1 MQKALFF
8 TLLLTAAVLTASE
21 NETGPLEPQ
30 VPPWQHLWEG
40 LEPVD
45 QGQSDGTSFIFQSP
59 EPNYALQGG
68 GAATPSEFDDPG
80 WQQSPRDWGNDVLV
94 GQPAYENSGRISVD
108 NDDETNDIFVCMLQN
123 ASEEDTGHVWRS
135 TDGGVTWQESE
146 DIVGRSEVGHISD
159 AQILCG
165 HDTAGKTWLYTVSAA
180 SNLGLRIRIMSPDM
194 AICHWVVIDA
204 ATNIVRVAIDRNTE
218 NPEHLFCVWEDSD
231 GDIRAM
237 SSTDAGETWAHPQY
251 ITSGRRDVSFA
262 AGGDGYGYVSYMDAT
277 DSTFVRV
284 ARFKDNLVNPQWSFL
299 TVDSNPDFHHRDWSI
314 AAARTS
320 PGTSQVAIALGGCHY
335 EFTNTIG
342 PRYAYTQNGGDSWMS
357 SFWPVTNQP
366 RSTWC
371 ALFPRIRVS
380 YDSPLFRAIVSMR
393 ETTTNWDTI
402 VYARTTSDD
411 PTDWVD
417 RGEYNDHRNTGEVS
431 HDVGYAGLGGFFV
444 YRQFGQGEVWFDG
457 FSLNGIDGTPT
468 PVQPHGMIA
477 VFGGEADVTL
487 AKRSR
492 VSASL
497 YDPNGRLVREL
508 VCGTLG
514 AGKHMLNPGV
524 ANRVCFLRVTIDGR
538 IETAKLVR
546 LQ

>member
-1 MQKALFF
+1 MRKVLLL
-8 TLLLTAAVLTASE
+8 TLLLTAAAFPSTPI
-21 NETGPLEPQ
+21 ETGPAEQP
-30 VPPWQHLWEG
+30 VPPWQHLWDG
-40 LEPVD
+40 LAPVD
-45 QGQSDGTSFIFQSP
+45 PG
-59 EPNYALQGG
+59 EPG
-68 GAATPSEFDDPG
+68 GARNDAARDRARPGVAGSSSPSAPNDPAL
-80 WQQSPRDWGNDVLV
+80 DWGGDILV
-94 GQPAYENSGRISVD
+94 GTPAYKPSGRISVD
-108 NDDETNDIFVCMLQN
+108 NDNTTGEIFVCMLN
-123 ASEEDTGHVWRS
+123 RDTSVYDTAHIWRS
-135 TDGGVTWQESE
+135 SDGGANWRTHPRV
-146 DIVGRSEVGHISD
+146 VGGPAYGHIND
-159 AQILCG
+159 AQVLCG
-165 HDTAGKTWLYTVSAA
+165 RGPGDTTWLYFLEATSGG
-180 SNLGLRIRIMSPDM
+180 GLRIRRTKLDEYLFR
-194 AICHWVVIDA
+194 WTVIDT
-204 ATNIVRVAIDRNTE
+204 TNSIVRVALDRNTE
-218 NPEHLFCVWEDSD
+218 NPQHLFCAWEESD